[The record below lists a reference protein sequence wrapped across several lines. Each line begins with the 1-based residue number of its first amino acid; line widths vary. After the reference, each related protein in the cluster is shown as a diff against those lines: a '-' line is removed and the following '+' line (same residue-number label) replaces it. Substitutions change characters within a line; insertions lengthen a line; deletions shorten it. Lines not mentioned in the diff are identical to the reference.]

1 MQCTRCGNELPDGA
15 TVCGFCGT
23 AVAYGNMQQ
32 QYYTQQQGQSPQQQQ
47 YYTQQQVQP
56 SQQQQYYNQQQV
68 QPSQQQQY
76 YTQQQVQP
84 SQQQQYYNQQQVQ
97 PSQQQQ
103 YYNQQQVQPSQQ
115 QYYNQPQNN
124 QQYNNYQYS
133 QPNQYGNVYG
143 QSHSNSIL
151 KKINVFTIIFAV
163 ILAISTILPLGKA
176 SFLGTS
182 AEKSLM
188 DGGDG
193 WFFLIVAIIALILA
207 LKNLNVGVTVV
218 GVIGLILMFIEVTS
232 FADAASSSE
241 YGYLLQKGSGYY
253 LMVIGVIG
261 VLVSGIVKLVVDKR
275 KV

>member
-1 MQCTRCGNELPDGA
+1 MKCTRCGNELSEGA
-15 TVCGFCGT
+15 IVCGFCGT
-23 AVAYGNMQQ
+23 AVAYGDMQQ
-32 QYYTQQQGQSPQQQQ
+32 QYYTP
-47 YYTQQQVQP
+47 QQVQP
-56 SQQQQYYNQQQV
+56 LQQQQYYNQQQV
-68 QPSQQQQY
+68 QPSQQQ
-76 YTQQQVQP
+76 
-84 SQQQQYYNQQQVQ
+84 YYNQ
-97 PSQQQQ
+97 
-103 YYNQQQVQPSQQ
+103 QQ

-151 KKINVFTIIFAV
+151 KKINVFAIIFAV

-193 WFFLIVAIIALILA
+193 WFFLIVAIIALVFA

-218 GVIGLILMFIEVTS
+218 GVIGLILMFVEVTS
-232 FADAASSSE
+232 FADAVSSSE

-261 VLVSGIVKLVVDKR
+261 VLVSGIVKLVLDKK